1 MRWFLSWRA
10 VRGAAALLAL
20 LALLCLWPAAGL
32 AGAPELGRYVNARY
46 GYAIDY
52 PLAFTPRGESANG
65 DGQVFASP
73 DGRGEMRV
81 FASRNAPRRTL
92 QDRYR
97 ESLAALGTRPLFTL
111 LRDDWFVVSGIAGG
125 KVVYEKT
132 LFRRDAFF
140 TVAFAYDPAARAAFE
155 AVVGRVVRSLE
166 VK

>member
-1 MRWFLSWRA
+1 MQSLLSWRA
-10 VRGAAALLAL
+10 VHGGAALLAL
-20 LALLCLWPAAGL
+20 LALLGLWPAAVL
-32 AGAPELGRYVNARY
+32 AGGPELGRYVNARY

-52 PLAFTPRGESANG
+52 PKAFSSQGESANG

-81 FASRNAPRRTL
+81 FASRNLPRRTL
-92 QDRYR
+92 RDRYQ

-111 LRDDWFVVSGIAGG
+111 LRDDWFVVSGLAGG

-132 LFRRDAFF
+132 LFRRDTFF

-155 AVVGRVVRSLE
+155 AVVGRVVRSLD